1 MHEYSVA
8 MGVYET
14 VLDVA
19 LKNNA
24 TRVISI
30 DLELGELTLI
40 NPAQLSFCFEVVAKE
55 SLLEGAD
62 LNIIKIPP
70 KIRCKCGYEG
80 LLDTK
85 KRHILHGLTHTL
97 CCPECGDPLPKLT
110 SGREINIRDI
120 KIEVDE
126 NA

>member
-8 MGVYET
+8 MGIYET

-24 TRVISI
+24 TKVISV
-30 DLELGELTLI
+30 DLELGELTHI
-40 NPAQLSFCFEVVAKE
+40 NPVQLSFCFEAVAKG
-55 SLLEGAD
+55 SLLERTD
-62 LNIIKIPP
+62 LNVIKVAPE
-70 KIRCKCGYEG
+70 IRCKCGYEG
-80 LLDTK
+80 SINTEQQTFYDL
-85 KRHILHGLTHTL
+85 ILNLR
-97 CCPECGDPLPKLT
+97 CPKCGNPAPELT
-110 SGREINIRDI
+110 SGREINVRDI

>member
-8 MGVYET
+8 MEVYET

-24 TRVISI
+24 IRVISI
-30 DLELGELTLI
+30 DLELGELTHI
-40 NPAQLSFCFEVVAKE
+40 NPEQLSFCFEVVVKE

-62 LNIIKIPP
+62 LNIIKTPP

-85 KRHILHGLTHTL
+85 KRHAL
-97 CCPECGDPLPKLT
+97 CCPKCGNPLPELT
-110 SGREINIRDI
+110 SGREINVRDI
-120 KIEVDE
+120 KIEVVGE